1 MTPAAQAADEAA
13 SARRE
18 SALVLLGERVETRS
32 AALFRVHSRADQA
45 ALAGMILGQLEA
57 VGAFYLDTVRNLT
70 TVRALTERIDVVLL
84 PRSEDLDA
92 LERILGAAPEAAT
105 PGVWWEP
112 TARLLA
118 ADVSGILVEAD
129 VAPLRRAAAH
139 VLNDRVL
146 YEHPAAG
153 SWWLREGLAMLCAQ
167 VRLESGRAIGSRL
180 RRSSGYQDDITPTGR
195 SLLDLPLAAEPK
207 RAARQARAEHLD
219 GRPPRLATVIT
230 WTAGSRPPPGPDEAA
245 GDGDR
250 LARPGRGRAAGPGFE
265 TAAATAWIVMH
276 ALLYADAE
284 NLRPRLARCLDLERS
299 GVAPA
304 TAFKRAIADDVVWME
319 SFAYR
324 HVKEMD

>member
-1 MTPAAQAADEAA
+1 MTPAAVAADDAA
-13 SARRE
+13 AARLE
-18 SALVLLGERVETRS
+18 SALVLVGDRVETRG
-32 AALFRVHSRADQA
+32 AALFRLHARADQA

-84 PRSEDLDA
+84 PRAQDIDA
-92 LERILGAAPEAAT
+92 LVRVLGPAPDAAT
-105 PGVWWEP
+105 PGVWWDP

-129 VAPLRRAAAH
+129 VAALRRAAAH
-139 VLNDRVL
+139 VLHDRVL

-153 SWWLREGLAMLCAQ
+153 SWWVREGLAMLCAQ
-167 VRLESGRAIGSRL
+167 VRLDSGRVLGDRL

-195 SLLDLPLAAEPK
+195 GLLDLPLAAEPK
-207 RAARQARAEHLD
+207 RAARAARTEHFA
-219 GRPPRLATVIT
+219 GRSPRLATVIT
-230 WTAGSRPPPGPDEAA
+230 WTAGSRPPPAPEEAV

-265 TAAATAWIVMH
+265 ASATTAWIVVH
-276 ALLYADAE
+276 ALLYADAA
-284 NLRPRLARCLDLERS
+284 NLRPRLARCLELERS